1 MITQVIVEN
10 FKRFEREE
18 FELEE
23 TIVLAGPNNSGK
35 STLLQAVSTWAMALE
50 RWRLGK
56 GRSAIGKAGAEKKAS
71 AKQRTGQP
79 VTRKDFTALPLREFN
94 LLWNETITGLSK
106 AELGPKQKLGEPR
119 LIHITVKGS
128 AGLTTESAWSLT
140 MELRHQS
147 SEQIYVKPVNMV
159 DGELPGAAEK
169 LVVVHCPPFSGIGAE
184 ERRMDRGAQQLEIG
198 RGKPGDVLR
207 NLLLE
212 VSQTDDLWNDLVKDI
227 QDLFHVTLLGPQY
240 DESLPFIL
248 CEYLG
253 GIPKSSKGKNGL
265 RQYDIASGGSG
276 FHQVLLLLSYFY
288 ARPAAVLLLD
298 EPDAHLHV
306 ILQRQI
312 YERLRTVAK
321 RRSCQ
326 LIIATHSEV
335 LLDATPPARVVS
347 FLGKPHRLVR
357 KDQRD
362 QVREAMGRLTTLD
375 LLLAEQG
382 RAVLYCEGQTDF
394 DILRAWAEI
403 LNHPSR
409 KFFSQPFFHSN
420 VGRNPRDAKVHLF
433 ALRAIHSAIRGL
445 LVLDGDNRSIDDHE
459 LSADGLT
466 ILRWTRYEIE
476 NYLLVPAAIHRTIA
490 PDPQDLFAAADV
502 EKGLAYLRAQFP
514 APFFADPLSDK
525 TAAVVEVPASKKIL
539 PQLFEAAGR
548 PMEKSDFFLIAQN
561 MRPEEI
567 HPEVVRMLDAV
578 ADLLPADVM
587 RDPDPPNSTEREINY
602 EP

>member
-1 MITQVIVEN
+1 MITKVVIEN
-10 FKRFEREE
+10 FKRFEREQ

-35 STLLQAVSTWAMALE
+35 STLLQAVSTWSMALE

-56 GRSAIGKAGAEKKAS
+56 GRGTGGKAIGDKKPS

-94 LLWNETITGLSK
+94 LLWNETLTGLSK
-106 AELGPKQKLGEPR
+106 AELGPAQKLGEPR
-119 LIHITVKGS
+119 LIHITVEGS
-128 AGLTTESAWSLT
+128 AGLTMESPWSLT
-140 MELRHQS
+140 MELRYQS
-147 SEQIYVKPVNMV
+147 SEQIYVKPVNLT
-159 DGELPGAAEK
+159 DGEMPLSAEK

-212 VSQTDDLWNDLVKDI
+212 VSQEDELWNDLTRDI
-227 QDLFHVTLLGPQY
+227 QELLRVTLLKPQY

-253 GIPKSSKGKNGL
+253 GVARSGKGKNGL

-312 YERLRTVAK
+312 YDRLRTVAS

-335 LLDATPPARVVS
+335 LLDATPPTRVVS
-347 FLGKPHRLVR
+347 FLGKPHRLIR

-382 RAVLYCEGQTDF
+382 RAVLYCEGQSDF
-394 DILRAWAEI
+394 DILGAWADV
-403 LNHPSR
+403 LAHRSR
-409 KFFSQPFFHSN
+409 KFFAEPFFHSN
-420 VGRNPRDAKVHLF
+420 VGRNPREAKVHLF
-433 ALRAIHSAIRGL
+433 ALRGIHSLIRGL

-459 LSADGLT
+459 LAADGLT
-466 ILRWTRYEIE
+466 IARWTRYEIE
-476 NYLLVPAAIHRTIA
+476 NYLLVPAAIRRTLVGDQGDMFVNAEADRAIA
-490 PDPQDLFAAADV
+490 
-502 EKGLAYLRAQFP
+502 YMRSQFP
-514 APFFADPLSDK
+514 TPFFDDPLSDE
-525 TAAVVEVPASKKIL
+525 TAAAVEVPASKKIL

-561 MRPEEI
+561 MRKEEI
-567 HPEVVRMLDAV
+567 HPEVTRILDAV
-578 ADLLPADVM
+578 ADLLPADILSPH
-587 RDPDPPNSTEREINY
+587 DSP
-602 EP
+602 